1 MFSNA
6 PPFSVVVVAPV
17 VLDEFSVASHFVLQ
31 SGFFFVTFFGAL
43 AAFAIVTE
51 IGCDSMRPAVRGLV
65 AIGISSLCWG
75 QWGTVAV
82 FPSSSSVGILELG
95 HHGFENILEFEG
107 R

>member
-31 SGFFFVTFFGAL
+31 SGFFFVTFLGAL

-75 QWGTVAV
+75 QWSTVV
-82 FPSSSSVGILELG
+82 VPSSSSVDILELG
-95 HHGFENILEFEG
+95 HHGFENILEFDG